1 MTNGD
6 GSFVGDKVLAAG
18 AASSKSPNS
27 SSSGSFGDFCSIFV
41 TFVTVEDDDGD
52 TEELTSEDGLVTEL
66 LTGLVTVLE
75 SIALRYSEEKSK
87 LKLGTMGKLE
97 NFIRAHYSK
106 NIYGFSP
113 CD

>member
-87 LKLGTMGKLE
+87 LKLGTIGKLE
-97 NFIRAHYSK
+97 NFD
-106 NIYGFSP
+106 F
-113 CD
+113 